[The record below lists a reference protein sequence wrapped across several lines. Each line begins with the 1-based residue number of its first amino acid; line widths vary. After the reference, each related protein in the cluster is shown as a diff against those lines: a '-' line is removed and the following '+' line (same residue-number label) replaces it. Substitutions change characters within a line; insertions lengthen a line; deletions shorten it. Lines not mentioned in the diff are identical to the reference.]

1 MKLPFMTL
9 AAGAF
14 LAVSCANA
22 ATATDNYTVTLPLSE
37 DEDGLTAYII
47 DFDTSA
53 KLDSTVVDGGK
64 AIFKGTVTTPV
75 FARVILDGNRAG
87 QFVLE
92 EGDIAFNPAN
102 RMAAGSPTNDALV
115 NLMSE
120 QQKFVAE
127 YRQLG
132 DTPDDKAK
140 RKRYSRAIT
149 ICLKTLSRPMPAIRS
164 VTTSSFSSATDMIC
178 PHSTPNSRNIR
189 SLPIR
194 NACRHSVRVL

>member
-1 MKLPFMTL
+1 MRPQRPTTTL
-9 AAGAF
+9 
-14 LAVSCANA
+14 S
-22 ATATDNYTVTLPLSE
+22 LSRFPE

-92 EGDIAFNPAN
+92 EGDIALNPAN

-120 QQKFVAE
+120 QQKLVAE

-149 ICLKTLSRPMPAIRS
+149 ICLKNALKANAEAIRS

>member
-22 ATATDNYTVTLPLSE
+22 ATATDNYTVTLPFSE

-92 EGDIAFNPAN
+92 E
-102 RMAAGSPTNDALV
+102 
-115 NLMSE
+115 
-120 QQKFVAE
+120 
-127 YRQLG
+127 
-132 DTPDDKAK
+132 
-140 RKRYSRAIT
+140 
-149 ICLKTLSRPMPAIRS
+149 
-164 VTTSSFSSATDMIC
+164 
-178 PHSTPNSRNIR
+178 
-189 SLPIR
+189 
-194 NACRHSVRVL
+194 